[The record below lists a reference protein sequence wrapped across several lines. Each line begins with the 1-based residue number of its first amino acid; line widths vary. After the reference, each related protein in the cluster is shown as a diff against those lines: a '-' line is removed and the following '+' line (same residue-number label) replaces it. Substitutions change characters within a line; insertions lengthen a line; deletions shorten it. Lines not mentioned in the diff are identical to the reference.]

1 MSTTVI
7 VRVIDP
13 PARNGSI
20 QVGDTASLSRTVTEA
35 DIVNFAGVTG
45 DFNPVHVDAEYAG
58 ASMFGERIAH
68 GMLAAG
74 YISAVL
80 GMQLPGPNTIYLGQ
94 TLQFKLPV
102 KIGDT
107 VTATV
112 TVAEKR
118 EEKRILK
125 LDTTVTNQR
134 GEVVVTGEAVAKKV
148 GR

>member
-1 MSTTVI
+1 MKELAFA
-7 VRVIDP
+7 D
-13 PARNGSI
+13 I
-20 QVGDTASLSRTVTEA
+20 QVGDTASLSKTVTEA

-45 DFNPVHVDAEYAG
+45 DSNPVHVDAEYASG
-58 ASMFGERIAH
+58 SMFGERIAH

-80 GMQLPGPNTIYLGQ
+80 GMQLPGPNTLYLGQ
-94 TLQFKLPV
+94 TLEFKLPV

-107 VTATV
+107 VTVTV

-118 EEKRILK
+118 DEKRILK

-134 GEVVVTGEAVAKKV
+134 DEVVVTGGAVIKKV
-148 GR
+148 GL

>member
-1 MSTTVI
+1 MKELAFADI
-7 VRVIDP
+7 
-13 PARNGSI
+13 N
-20 QVGDTASLSRTVTEA
+20 VGDTASMSKTVTEA

-45 DFNPVHVDAEYAG
+45 DFNPVHVDAEYASG
-58 ASMFGERIAH
+58 SMFKERIAH

-74 YISAVL
+74 YISAVI
-80 GMQLPGPNTIYLGQ
+80 GTQLPGPNAIYLGQ
-94 TLQFKLPV
+94 TLDFKLPV

-118 EEKRILK
+118 DEKRILK

-134 GEVVVTGEAVAKKV
+134 GQVVVSGGAVIKKI
-148 GR
+148 GL

>member
-1 MSTTVI
+1 MKELAFADIS
-7 VRVIDP
+7 
-13 PARNGSI
+13 
-20 QVGDTASLSRTVTEA
+20 VGDTASLSKTVTEA

-45 DFNPVHVDAEYAG
+45 DFNPVHVDAEYASG
-58 ASMFGERIAH
+58 SMFKERIAH

-80 GMQLPGPNTIYLGQ
+80 GMQLPGPNAIYLGQ
-94 TLQFKLPV
+94 TLEFKLPV

-118 EEKRILK
+118 DEKRILK

-134 GEVVVTGEAVAKKV
+134 GQVVVSGGAVIKKI
-148 GR
+148 GL

>member
-1 MSTTVI
+1 MKELAFADIS
-7 VRVIDP
+7 
-13 PARNGSI
+13 
-20 QVGDTASLSRTVTEA
+20 VGDTASMSKTVTEA

-45 DFNPVHVDAEYAG
+45 DFNPVHVDAEYASG
-58 ASMFGERIAH
+58 SLFKERIAH

-80 GMQLPGPNTIYLGQ
+80 GMQLPGPNAIYLGQ
-94 TLQFKLPV
+94 TLEFKLPV

-107 VTATV
+107 VTVTV

-118 EEKRILK
+118 DEKRILK

-134 GEVVVTGEAVAKKV
+134 GQVVVSGGAVIKKV
-148 GR
+148 GL

>member
-1 MSTTVI
+1 MKELVFA
-7 VRVIDP
+7 D
-13 PARNGSI
+13 I